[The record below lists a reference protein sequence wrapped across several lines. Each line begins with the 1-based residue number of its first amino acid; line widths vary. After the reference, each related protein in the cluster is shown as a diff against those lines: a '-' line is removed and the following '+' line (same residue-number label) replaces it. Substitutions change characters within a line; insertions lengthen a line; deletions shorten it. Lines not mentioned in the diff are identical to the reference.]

1 VNDESILRLREVV
14 LDGDASLESRNAAI
28 EALAELRTAG
38 AVDALLELGGRREE
52 AEAILRAAGSAL
64 ARLADDGLVSQWDVR
79 DLADVAGDAFYE

>member
-1 VNDESILRLREVV
+1 MSDVSVLRLREVV
-14 LDGDASLESRNAAI
+14 LDRTASVESRIAAI

-38 AVDALLELGGRREE
+38 AVDALLELGGRRDE

-64 ARLADDGLVSQWDVR
+64 ARLADEGLVSQWDVR